1 MTELVE
7 REREIAALAALL
19 DAVPGGEGRVAWI
32 EGPAGIGK
40 STLLADARRRAAGSG
55 ARVLAARG
63 SELEREF
70 PFGVVRQLFE
80 GLVSDPEARERAL
93 AVAAASA
100 LLAFSA
106 RRREGRER
114 ALAAAAASAAA
125 VFGAPDATA
134 GEGDAS
140 FAALHGLLC
149 ASLNLACDCP

>member
-40 STLLADARRRAAGSG
+40 STLLAEARRHAAGSG
-55 ARVLAARG
+55 MRVLAARG

-80 GLVSDPEARERAL
+80 GLVADPAVRERAL
-93 AVAAASA
+93 A
-100 LLAFSA
+100 
-106 RRREGRER
+106 G
-114 ALAAAAASAAA
+114 AAASAAA
-125 VFGAPDATA
+125 VFGTPDAA
-134 GEGDAS
+134 GGGEGDAS
-140 FAALHGLLC
+140 FAALHGLFWV
-149 ASLNLACDCP
+149 ALNLAS